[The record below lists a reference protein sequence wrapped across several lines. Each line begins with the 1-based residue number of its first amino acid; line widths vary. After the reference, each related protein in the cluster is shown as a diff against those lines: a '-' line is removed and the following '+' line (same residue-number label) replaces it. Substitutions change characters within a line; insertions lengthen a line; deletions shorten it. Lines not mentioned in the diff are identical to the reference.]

1 MATAYLDSGLCNQV
15 VVGLAAVGQGQQSNL
30 DPGRHGCSGFAC
42 SCSGIGRL
50 GMEVAW
56 EDVAGIES
64 VDSDAERSVAYC
76 L

>member
-1 MATAYLDSGLCNQV
+1 MATAYLDSGLCFQV
-15 VVGLAAVGQGQQSNL
+15 VVGFAAVGQGQQSNSEL
-30 DPGRHGCSGFAC
+30 GRHAC
-42 SCSGIGRL
+42 SDFARPCLGI

-64 VDSDAERSVAYC
+64 VDSGFEHSVADC